1 MVKST
6 ILPEVLSFLALSGAA
21 DAFWRMP
28 CRGRTGLA
36 RIDPIVDTGEV
47 SSHAHAI
54 HGGNNFGMSIGYADL
69 VSSSCT
75 SCQVTQDNSAYW
87 TPSMHF
93 IYTNGTTVVV
103 PQVGGMLAYY
113 LLYGDNVQAF
123 PKNFRMLAGDMR
135 QRNFTL
141 AVPDPEKPWT
151 GEDATQK
158 ALEQKALGF
167 NCLHYNVN
175 PPEATL
181 YRHFLP
187 DKSFLDE
194 NCSDG
199 LRLEVMFPSC
209 WNGKDLDS
217 DDHKS
222 HMAYPDQTITGTC
235 PEGFETR
242 LISLMYETIWATN
255 DFIGVDGEFV
265 LSYGDPTGYGYH
277 GDFMSGWDVDFLQS
291 AVETCTNESGKVED
305 CALFN
310 LQEEADMLDCKFDV
324 PEVLAD
330 ENCAGPTD
338 GLCGNVP
345 IQYGPEYAS
354 TQAAETSP
362 PAISTTS
369 HSSTPL
375 VPTLS
380 YSTGR
385 ESFASDQYG
394 GGVTVNK
401 VAGAATGTPSTIALA
416 TTTPAPTYPE
426 TDEDGEI
433 IATTTYTSNGAVY
446 EVAIEEE
453 IVYVT
458 VGGATP
464 SPVAKHKRHMHH
476 GHHNRRE
483 HGLLA

>member
-1 MVKST
+1 MK
-6 ILPEVLSFLALSGAA
+6 
-21 DAFWRMP
+21 
-28 CRGRTGLA
+28 
-36 RIDPIVDTGEV
+36 
-47 SSHAHAI
+47 
-54 HGGNNFGMSIGYADL
+54 
-69 VSSSCT
+69 
-75 SCQVTQDNSAYW
+75 
-87 TPSMHF
+87 
-93 IYTNGTTVVV
+93 
-103 PQVGGMLAYY
+103 
-113 LLYGDNVQAF
+113 AF

-141 AVPDPEKPWT
+141 PVPDPEKPWT
-151 GEDATQK
+151 GDDATQS
-158 ALEQKALGF
+158 ALAQKALGF
-167 NCLHYNVN
+167 NCLHYDVN

-194 NCSDG
+194 NCSSG

-217 DDHKS
+217 DDHRS

-235 PEGFETR
+235 PEGFDTR

-265 LSYGDPTGYGYH
+265 LSHGDPTGYGYH

-291 AVETCTNESGKVED
+291 AVETCTSETGLVSDCPLFTTQSEATQQQCEFPIPDALKNED
-305 CALFN
+305 C
-310 LQEEADMLDCKFDV
+310 E
-324 PEVLAD
+324 
-330 ENCAGPTD
+330 GPTD

-354 TQAAETSP
+354 AQAAETSP
-362 PAISTTS
+362 PAISSST
-369 HSSTPL
+369 HASTPL

-385 ESFASDQYG
+385 ETFASDKYG

-401 VAGAATGTPSTIALA
+401 IAGQATEAASTIALSQITA
-416 TTTPAPTYPE
+416 APTA
-426 TDEDGEI
+426 DQDGEI
-433 IATTTYTSNGAVY
+433 IATSTYTSNGAVY

-458 VGGATP
+458 ATGAAPTAA
-464 SPVAKHKRHMHH
+464 AKAKRHMHH
-476 GHHNRRE
+476 GHHNNRRE

>member
-1 MVKST
+1 MVKNAE
-6 ILPEVLSFLALSGAA
+6 ILSLLALSGAA
-21 DAFWRMP
+21 NAFWRMP

-36 RIDPIVDTGEV
+36 RIDPIVDNGVV
-47 SSHAHAI
+47 SGHAHAI
-54 HGGNNFGMSIGYADL
+54 HGGSSFGMSVGYAEL
-69 VSSSCT
+69 LESSCT

-87 TPSMHF
+87 TPSLHF
-93 IYTNGTTVVV
+93 MYPNGTTVVV

-113 LLYGDNVQAF
+113 LLYGDEVTAF

-141 AVPDPEKPWT
+141 PVPDPEKPWT
-151 GEDATQK
+151 GEDATQS
-158 ALEQKALGF
+158 ALAQKALGF
-167 NCLHYNVN
+167 NCLHYDVN

-187 DKSFLDE
+187 DKAFLDE
-194 NCSDG
+194 NCSSG

-217 DDHKS
+217 DNHKD

-235 PEGFETR
+235 PEGFDTR

-265 LSYGDPTGYGYH
+265 LAHGDPTGYGYH
-277 GDFMSGWDVDFLQS
+277 GDFMSGWDVDFLQK
-291 AVETCTNESGKVED
+291 AVDTCTSETGLVED
-305 CALFN
+305 CPLFN
-310 LQEEADMLDCKFDV
+310 LQEEDDMLDCKFPV
-324 PEVLAD
+324 PEALAD
-330 ENCAGPTD
+330 ENCAGPSD

-345 IQYGPEYAS
+345 IQYGPGYAS
-354 TQAAETSP
+354 VKPAVTSP
-362 PAISTTS
+362 AAISTTS

-380 YSTGR
+380 YSTGH
-385 ESFASDQYG
+385 ESFASDKNG
-394 GGVTVNK
+394 GGVTVAK
-401 VAGAATGTPSTIALA
+401 IASKATGSASTIDLA
-416 TTTPAPTYPE
+416 AITPAPSAS
-426 TDEDGEI
+426 DADGEI
-433 IATTTYTSNGAVY
+433 IGTTTYTSNGAVY

-453 IVYVT
+453 VVYVT
-458 VGGATP
+458 ETGGSYAT
-464 SPVAKHKRHMHH
+464 PVAKHKRHFHH
-476 GHHNRRE
+476 GHHQNRRE

>member
-1 MVKST
+1 MFKTTDALT
-6 ILPEVLSFLALSGAA
+6 ILALSGAA
-21 DAFWRMP
+21 NAFWRMP

-36 RIDPIVDTGEV
+36 RIDPIVDTGVV

-54 HGGNNFGMSIGYADL
+54 HGGSNFGMSIGYADL
-69 VSSSCT
+69 MDSSCT
-75 SCQVTQDNSAYW
+75 SCQATQDKSAYW
-87 TPSMHF
+87 TPSLHF
-93 IYTNGTTVVV
+93 MYPNGTTVVV
-103 PQVGGMLAYY
+103 DQVGGMLAYY
-113 LLYGDNVQAF
+113 LLYGENVKAF
-123 PKNFRMLAGDMR
+123 PKGFRMLAGDVR

-141 AVPDPEKPWT
+141 PVPDPDKPWS
-151 GEDATQK
+151 GDDATQK
-158 ALEQKALGF
+158 ALEQKAVGF
-167 NCLHYNVN
+167 NCLHYDVN

-187 DKSFLDE
+187 DKAFLDE
-194 NCSDG
+194 NCSSG
-199 LRLEVMFPSC
+199 LRLEMMFPSC

-277 GDFMSGWDVDFLQS
+277 GDFMSGWDEDFLQQ
-291 AVETCTNESGKVED
+291 AVDTCTNESGRVED
-305 CALFN
+305 CPLFT
-310 LQEEADMLDCKFDV
+310 LQDESDMLDCKFPV
-324 PEVLAD
+324 PEVLEE

-345 IQYGPEYAS
+345 IQYGPGYAS
-354 TQAAETSP
+354 THAAQTSP
-362 PAISTTS
+362 PPISTTT
-369 HSSTPL
+369 HASTPL

-401 VAGAATGTPSTIALA
+401 IAGAGTATPSTIAFPA
-416 TTTPAPTYPE
+416 TTPAPSYPNG
-426 TDEDGEI
+426 DEDGEI
-433 IATTTYTSNGAVY
+433 ISTTTYTSNGAVY

-453 IVYVT
+453 IIYVT
-458 VGGATP
+458 ATGAAPTP
-464 SPVAKHKRHMHH
+464 AAKHKRHMHH